1 MVDEFEGLAWM
12 RSIELDGM
20 RERGELFL
28 LQKDEHS
35 IPKKS
40 EVSAEVW
47 IFTSGFIFLE
57 AMIFDPMVTIFNTS
71 PMSSDDFRKFGC
83 FRRV

>member
-1 MVDEFEGLAWM
+1 M

-28 LQKDEHS
+28 LQKHEHG
-35 IPKKS
+35 IPEKS
-40 EVSAEVW
+40 EVSTKVW

-71 PMSSDDFRKFGC
+71 PMPSDDFRKFGC
-83 FRRV
+83 FGRV